1 MVVHLTPPR
10 ACSRSV
16 VNPVFT
22 LLWCNCRIWPIEHI
36 QGKLIKISFLKWLP
50 FCIAGKVAWHPD
62 SVQYAICGQPTNAR
76 RHLFFAASYLF
87 LVEHPRR
94 TFTIAPVLVKVASQ
108 TGSCSKHPW
117 STALS
122 SQTFNASSSLFPNAS
137 HEGHLNTE
145 ERITTKVLK
154 SIH

>member
-1 MVVHLTPPR
+1 M
-10 ACSRSV
+10 
-16 VNPVFT
+16 
-22 LLWCNCRIWPIEHI
+22 
-36 QGKLIKISFLKWLP
+36 
-50 FCIAGKVAWHPD
+50 AWHPD

-76 RHLFFAASYLF
+76 RHFFFAASYLF

-154 SIH
+154 SMHQNTTLSPEIFCLASLQLGNSLCSTRPG